1 MSEEEKTEK
10 EELENNDLL
19 DEENQE
25 EEIDDLEEKENPKK
39 DLESRSQTLVDNTV
53 RIATDMGREAV
64 ICTKYEKFKEKAL
77 PIILGVVSL
86 IEEITPIP
94 FNLIPKI
101 IKSGLEVMQ
110 KSNSVKEIFENVIG
124 FAGNVI
130 KSLTQTF
137 SKNEMTTDI
146 IEKGADTVTGF
157 LKSISEPIAKTINNF
172 IDKKKSTNLQ
182 TQQLSGAGNEFDSL
196 ISNQQETSLASA
208 SQDMNIELGL
218 DKTKTKQD
226 L

>member
-77 PIILGVVSL
+77 PIILGVISL
-86 IEEITPIP
+86 IEEIIPIP

-110 KSNSVKEIFENVIG
+110 KSNSVKEIFENIIG

-196 ISNQQETSLASA
+196 ISNQQETSLTSA